1 MVAMPD
7 GWPTGALPL
16 YLPRRW
22 AAYYLGMSQRQFDEE
37 VRLGRLPGP
46 GSIRGRSRWYRPKLE
61 QAVAQI
67 EGLLDPVQTDA
78 DQLDREFG
86 CGDGSPT

>member
-22 AAYYLGMSQRQFDEE
+22 AAYYLGMSLRQFDEE
-37 VRLGRLPGP
+37 VRLGRLPEP
-46 GSIRGRSRWYRPKLE
+46 RSVCRRSRWYRPKLE

-67 EGLLDPVQTDA
+67 EGLLDPVQTDTA
-78 DQLDREFG
+78 QLDGELG
-86 CGDGSPT
+86 HGDGSLT